1 MNKRPHTIFQYLFF
15 LGLGIFLVWWSIY
28 DLTQDDKS
36 QIKGALRNARYWLIL
51 PVFVILFSSHLV
63 RAIRWRLLMQ
73 SLGYHPSVANAFFAV
88 MIGYLTNHAVPRLG
102 EVVKCTML
110 ARYEKIPVDKLIGTI
125 ILERLIDVITL
136 LLVFAITLIIQP
148 DIYSD
153 LTEAIF
159 NSTPQQ
165 SHKTIFST
173 LVLLIALAII
183 ILLIAVWMIRKKKSF
198 ADVGGLFK
206 KIGRRIWEGI
216 STIQHLKKRKQ
227 FVFLTII
234 LWTLYLSG
242 GYWGFLAFRET
253 EQYGMRE
260 AFAILSAGS
269 IGMVITPGGIGAYSY
284 LVEKTM
290 IIYGL
295 NSGIATA
302 FGLILWVVQTC
313 VILIGG
319 LISFVMMPWCNKKK
333 TSEKS

>member
-1 MNKRPHTIFQYLFF
+1 
-15 LGLGIFLVWWSIY
+15 
-28 DLTQDDKS
+28 
-36 QIKGALRNARYWLIL
+36 
-51 PVFVILFSSHLV
+51 
-63 RAIRWRLLMQ
+63 MQ

-165 SHKTIFST
+165 SHKTISST